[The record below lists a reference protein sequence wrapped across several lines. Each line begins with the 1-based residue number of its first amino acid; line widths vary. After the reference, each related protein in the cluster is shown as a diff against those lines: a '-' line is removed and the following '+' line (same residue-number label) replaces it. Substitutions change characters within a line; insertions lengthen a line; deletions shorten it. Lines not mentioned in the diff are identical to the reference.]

1 MAERR
6 NVVFGFWDRL
16 ESEIYKQNR
25 SKAEIARKCH
35 FDRKILS
42 YCGNMSLPYFA
53 RICKELNVSADYLLF
68 GK

>member
-1 MAERR
+1 MAKPG
-6 NVVFGFWDRL
+6 NVVFGFWERF
-16 ESEIYKQNR
+16 ENEIYKQKK

-42 YCGNMSLPYFA
+42 NYGNISVPYFA